1 MAKGNNGQATAPQA
15 GAVQEEAVQTPEEAT
30 PEEVATEATAP
41 QAGAAS
47 SGVTYIKTIP
57 NKFDVRGVE
66 IPDEEF
72 SLGDIDDM
80 DDDQK
85 SAFDHAV
92 KCGIIKEVE

>member
-1 MAKGNNGQATAPQA
+1 MAKREEATAPQA
-15 GAVQEEAVQTPEEAT
+15 GAVQEEAVQAAESVQPED
-30 PEEVATEATAP
+30 VATEATAP

-72 SLGDIDDM
+72 SLDDIDELDE
-80 DDDQK
+80 DQQK
-85 SAFDHAV
+85 AFDHAV
-92 KCGIIKEVE
+92 KCGIIEEID